1 MQGARGKVIRP
12 EAFRD
17 FVNEEELQDLGE
29 EEELLSPPQQQ
40 QQQQL
45 APAPAPAPGP
55 DYGLAIA
62 KGAQAALGFLNEHR
76 TSIRNTVLIV
86 GGAYVAVKG
95 PPILAK
101 SFAETAH
108 FLREGWHGRG
118 YEDRWL
124 AETNGKK
131 NG

>member
-1 MQGARGKVIRP
+1 MQARGKVIHP
-12 EAFRD
+12 EAFQ
-17 FVNEEELQDLGE
+17 NLSEEEFMDEGLAEGFVDEPVE
-29 EEELLSPPQQQ
+29 EF
-40 QQQQL
+40 L
-45 APAPAPAPGP
+45 APAEPQAPAP
-55 DYGLAIA
+55 DYG
-62 KGAQAALGFLNEHR
+62 AAMTAGVQRVVGFLYENR
-76 TSIRNTVLIV
+76 TSIRNVALVV

-124 AETNGKK
+124 ADVNNKK
-131 NG
+131 RE

>member
-1 MQGARGKVIRP
+1 MQARGKVIHP

-40 QQQQL
+40 QQQQQQL
-45 APAPAPAPGP
+45 VHAQGP

-62 KGAQAALGFLNEHR
+62 KGVQSVLGFLSEHR